1 MQIDAKM
8 VSDQPDNERKES
20 ELLME
25 RTQVET
31 GTEGTVHGSD
41 IVEQQALCGCHSTT
55 AKRTNQ
61 KLSRVESQRKPI
73 SLGVL

>member
-1 MQIDAKM
+1 MQIDTKM
-8 VSDQPDNERKES
+8 VSDQTDNERKEPV
-20 ELLME
+20 LLIE

-31 GTEGTVHGSD
+31 GIEGTVHGSD
-41 IVEQQALCGCHSTT
+41 IVDQQALRSCHSTT